1 MPRRGSLGY
10 RATVPVLLFILAA
23 TWMSSAAAADVA
35 QPREE
40 TVTVM
45 LGAFLPAIRST
56 MKVDNERLGQGDRFS
71 LGDDLGVDDNTAGGW
86 LGVDWRIAPRHRLGF
101 TYSRFTLHGERD
113 IGRQLQI
120 GDKVFP
126 IGAHLSTRLRLEIVP
141 ITYSYSL
148 MKSTEDELAFTVG
161 VNWNRLS
168 FRTEGSATIASL
180 DGSREASASENL
192 PLPVLGV
199 RYDHH
204 FSERWSAGALAGVFA
219 LKYVEDALHAQ
230 GSLVSV
236 RVYGEYRFSRHFG
249 AGAALD
255 GFKVRVEADRDNWKG
270 GFDYGYWGPQVF
282 LTARF

>member
-1 MPRRGSLGY
+1 MPRRGGLGY
-10 RATVPVLLFILAA
+10 RATVRALLFILAT
-23 TWMSSAAAADVA
+23 TWMSFAPAADTV
-35 QPREE
+35 QPGEE
-40 TVTVM
+40 NVTVM

-126 IGAHLSTRLRLEIVP
+126 VGAHLSTRLRLEIVP

-148 MKSTEDELAFTVG
+148 MKSSDDELAFTVG
-161 VNWNRLS
+161 LNWNRLS

-180 DGSREASASENL
+180 DGSRESTVSENV

-199 RYDHH
+199 RYDHR
-204 FSERWSAGALAGVFA
+204 FSERWSAGAGLGLFA
-219 LKYVEDALHAQ
+219 LRYLDETTHYQ
-230 GSLVSV
+230 GSLATL
-236 RVYGEYRFSRHFG
+236 RLQGEYRFSRNFG

-255 GFKVRVEADRDNWKG
+255 AFKVRVDADRDSWRG
-270 GFDYGYWGPQVF
+270 GLDYSYWGPQVF